1 MCAHESDPHW
11 ARQSAQGPEVEE
23 HTWVQKKGVGNKTRW
38 KMWQL
43 QTWGPHI
50 FGDAIYGMLLIH
62 ATSLPLAYWQS
73 GVYLNFTC
81 TCSMPEL
88 ALTLLLNPFTPFL
101 SYSPPIC
108 RAEGDLPD
116 GSHKLSPNSES
127 SLETHKT
134 CGEQLFC
141 THITPTTHAHGPT
154 AQSVPAESLTFT
166 KS

>member
-1 MCAHESDPHW
+1 MCAHKSDPNW
-11 ARQSAQGPEVEE
+11 ARQSARGPEVEE
-23 HTWVQKKGVGNKTRW
+23 HTWAQKKEVGDKTRW
-38 KMWQL
+38 KMWRL
-43 QTWGPHI
+43 QTWCPHI
-50 FGDAIYGMLLIH
+50 FVDAIYVVLLPNNKLKACIK
-62 ATSLPLAYWQS
+62 
-73 GVYLNFTC
+73 C

-88 ALTLLLNPFTPFL
+88 ALSSLLNPFTPFFL

-127 SLETHKT
+127 SLEPHKT

-141 THITPTTHAHGPT
+141 TYITPNTHAHGPP